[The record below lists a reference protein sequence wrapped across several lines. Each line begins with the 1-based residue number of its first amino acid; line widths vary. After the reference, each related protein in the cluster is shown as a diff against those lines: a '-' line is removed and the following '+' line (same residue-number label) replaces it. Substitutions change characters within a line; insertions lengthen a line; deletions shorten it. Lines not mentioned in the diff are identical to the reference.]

1 MEDVLKQ
8 NKLHSLSATLT
19 PTNLPFSASFLE
31 QNNALLEQLDLP
43 TRKDE
48 NWKYTN
54 LNGIK
59 KLSLDKGA
67 SNEVLENT
75 SISSQAHKIV
85 IKNGVVIDSN
95 QAIEGVRTKWS
106 DKNLPEVMGSGA
118 LDALNVLHCSAAIEI
133 EFSQDGT
140 TKEVELVFENTIN
153 THSFPRI
160 FITCKKGSKGTV
172 ILNYQGSSE
181 NASFSN
187 VSSFVEVEENANLS
201 IHKIHKNGLNAF
213 DLQREYVSQG
223 SNSTF
228 TINTFCLSGKMTRN
242 DLYIKVKG
250 NNCETFMNG
259 AYTLKGKSHCD
270 NHTTVDHEVAHC
282 YSKELYK
289 GVVDDFATNVFNGK
303 VFVRK
308 DAQKINAFQSNANIL
323 LSETGTVNSKP
334 ELEIYADDVK
344 CSHGSTTGQL
354 DDEAVFYLRSRGL
367 SEKAAKE
374 LLVKA
379 FLGEVLEEIDHEE
392 VRSYVEGQI
401 ELHFSK

>member
-1 MEDVLKQ
+1 MEDVLKK
-8 NKLHSLSATLT
+8 NKLQTLREIFSPTSLA
-19 PTNLPFSASFLE
+19 FSESLLKKTRSDLE
-31 QNNALLEQLDLP
+31 EKDLP

-54 LNGIK
+54 LNGLK
-59 KLSLDKGA
+59 KLSFDKDMA
-67 SNEVLENT
+67 NEILENPF
-75 SISSQAHKIV
+75 ISEGSNRLL
-85 IKNGVVIDSN
+85 IKNGVVIDSTKT
-95 QAIEGVRTKWS
+95 IEGVRTNWS
-106 DKNLPEVMGSGA
+106 DKMLPEVVGSGVM
-118 LDALNVLHCSAAIEI
+118 DALNVLHCTAAIEI
-133 EFSQDGT
+133 EFSSVGK
-140 TKEVELVFENTIN
+140 TKELELVFENSIN
-153 THSFPRI
+153 TQSFPRI
-160 FITCKKGSKGTV
+160 FIRCKKGCKGTV
-172 ILNYQGSSE
+172 ILNYQGTTE

-187 VSSFVEVEENANLS
+187 VSSFIDVEENANLT
-201 IHKIHKNGLNAF
+201 IHKIQKNGVKAF
-213 DLQREYVSQG
+213 DLQREYVNQSA
-223 SNSTF
+223 NSTF

-250 NNCETFMNG
+250 NNCETYMNG

-289 GVVDDFATNVFNGK
+289 GVVDGFATNVFNGK

-401 ELHFSK
+401 ELHFTA